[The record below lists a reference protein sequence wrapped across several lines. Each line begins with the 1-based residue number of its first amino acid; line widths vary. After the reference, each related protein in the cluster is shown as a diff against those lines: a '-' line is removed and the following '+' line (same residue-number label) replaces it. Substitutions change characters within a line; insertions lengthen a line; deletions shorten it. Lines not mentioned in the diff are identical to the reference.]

1 MRFFW
6 DFVIFHC
13 LICLNIKVLLKKF
26 DWTIIGGG
34 TIVPLSPKNK
44 ENINFF
50 KLGQIFQLK

>member
-26 DWTIIGGG
+26 DWAIIGGG
-34 TIVPLSPKNK
+34 TIVPLSPK
-44 ENINFF
+44 IRRT
-50 KLGQIFQLK
+50 